1 MEKKAILL
9 ASGGLDSTTVAAMAM
24 AEGFTIYALTVF
36 YGQKHDCEIAAAKR
50 VAQALQFREHRFLD
64 IPIAAW
70 GGSTLLAGASPAVPT
85 HRSEEAMAHGIPS
98 TYVPARNT
106 IFLALALSWAEAV
119 GAEAIFL
126 GVNAVDYSGY
136 PDCRPE
142 FLKAFEDLAR
152 LATKAGAENTRVPTI
167 RAPLLSLSKS
177 EIIRQGMGLGVDY
190 AITHSCYAPTD
201 IGLAC
206 GVCDSCLLR
215 LKGFAEAGVKD
226 PLPYKA

>member
-9 ASGGLDSTTVAAMAM
+9 ASGGLDSTTVAAMAQ
-24 AEGFTIYALTVF
+24 AQGFTLYALTVF
-36 YGQKHDCEIAAAKR
+36 YGQRHDCEIEAAKR
-50 VAQALQFREHRFLD
+50 VASALKFREHRFLD

-85 HRSEEAMAHGIPS
+85 HRSTEAMAQGIPS

-106 IFLALALSWAEAV
+106 IFLSLALSWAEAV

-142 FLKAFEDLAR
+142 FLQAFEHLAR
-152 LATKAGAENTRVPTI
+152 LGTKAGVENARVPKI
-167 RAPLLSLSKS
+167 HAPLLRLSKA
-177 EIIRQGMGLGVDY
+177 EIIRQGMALGVDY
-190 AITHSCYAPTD
+190 ALTHSCYAPTAT
-201 IGLAC
+201 GLAC
-206 GVCDSCLLR
+206 GVCDSCTLR
-215 LKGFAEAGVKD
+215 RKGFAEAGFSD
-226 PLPYKA
+226 PLAYAT